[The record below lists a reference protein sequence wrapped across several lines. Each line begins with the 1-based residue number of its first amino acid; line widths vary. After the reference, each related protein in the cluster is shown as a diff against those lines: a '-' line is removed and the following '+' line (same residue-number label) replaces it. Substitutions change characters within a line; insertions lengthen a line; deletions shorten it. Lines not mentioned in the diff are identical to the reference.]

1 MGEISVKKTYLTD
14 NEFFVKGQN
23 NAAHEPSKHKRFM
36 SCLKKIKI
44 HEFIIIQVPDHVLI
58 SKRLTKF
65 ILLNPKWRKHRPFE
79 KWKWEKVILE
89 NYLVGV
95 VAFTFTKK
103 KKKLLFVLHAWQGR
117 EKKEIVLNENSWCGG
132 Q

>member
-36 SCLKKIKI
+36 SCLKKQIL
-44 HEFIIIQVPDHVLI
+44 EFIIIQVPDHVLI

-79 KWKWEKVILE
+79 NE
-89 NYLVGV
+89 NG
-95 VAFTFTKK
+95 
-103 KKKLLFVLHAWQGR
+103 KKLY
-117 EKKEIVLNENSWCGG
+117 
-132 Q
+132 